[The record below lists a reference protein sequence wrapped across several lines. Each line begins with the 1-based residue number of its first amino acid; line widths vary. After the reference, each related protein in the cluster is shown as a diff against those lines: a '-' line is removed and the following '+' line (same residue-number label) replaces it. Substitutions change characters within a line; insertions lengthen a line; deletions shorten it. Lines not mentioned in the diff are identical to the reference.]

1 MAEHHQ
7 DGWDGIR
14 SSNHQLVLDGR
25 KTILAALGTE
35 VLAPDEMIGS
45 IASISLPPFEGKSKD
60 IFDPL
65 MIDLRHKWKIEVPVF
80 TWPVSD
86 HRLLRISAQQYNSAD
101 DYEKLANAL
110 RTEM

>member
-1 MAEHHQ
+1 
-7 DGWDGIR
+7 
-14 SSNHQLVLDGR
+14 
-25 KTILAALGTE
+25 
-35 VLAPDEMIGS
+35 MIGS
-45 IASISLPPFEGKSKD
+45 IASISLPPVEGKSKD